1 MPHRSGI
8 VRDLGHARGVDR
20 RRISRV
26 GPIAGDVTAQ
36 AIGLDVHLF
45 THRPPDATDAVAE
58 AYLRPM
64 VEKAAFALSVN
75 EAWMLIASVALIG
88 MLLPFAGK
96 PRPSA
101 DVS

>member
-1 MPHRSGI
+1 
-8 VRDLGHARGVDR
+8 VV
-20 RRISRV
+20 
-26 GPIAGDVTAQ
+26 
-36 AIGLDVHLF
+36 
-45 THRPPDATDAVAE
+45 E

-88 MLLPFAGK
+88 LLLVPFAGK
-96 PRPSA
+96 PRQSV